1 MLQYKESK
9 GSHGMS
15 KVNTAQC
22 AFMKCLLYARHS
34 SRLTVVNKTG
44 EENFL
49 VWKP

>member
-15 KVNTAQC
+15 KVNTAQY
-22 AFMKCLLYARHS
+22 AFMKCLLYVRHS
-34 SRLTVVNKTG
+34 SRLTVVSKT

-49 VWKP
+49 LWKP

>member
-22 AFMKCLLYARHS
+22 AFMKCLLYVRHS
-34 SRLTVVNKTG
+34 SRLTVVSKT

-49 VWKP
+49 LWKP